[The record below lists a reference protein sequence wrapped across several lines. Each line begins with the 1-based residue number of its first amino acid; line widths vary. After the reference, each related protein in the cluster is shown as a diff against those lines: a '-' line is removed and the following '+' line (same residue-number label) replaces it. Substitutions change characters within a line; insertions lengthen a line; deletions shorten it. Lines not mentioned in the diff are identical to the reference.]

1 MTIKSSIE
9 TLLRPYPPLFRLAST
24 AYHRLRG
31 GMRSLNPDTVDAL
44 ARAFELAQG
53 EDAAAGTG
61 EPFGDY
67 YEFGLFRG
75 YTLFKA
81 YEIAARRG
89 LDATRFYG
97 FDSFEGLPAATGPD
111 AVDGRFF
118 EGQFACSRAEV
129 EQHLASAGMPM
140 ARTRLVEG
148 FFEASLT
155 AELKASLPRR
165 KARIVLVDCDYYTST
180 RTVLHWLGDLVG
192 FGTVL
197 LFDDWDS
204 YDLEPGRGQPRAFEE
219 FLEAHPSLRAEALGP
234 YPRHGASFVLRGRA

>member
-1 MTIKSSIE
+1 MTIKSTIE
-9 TLLRPYPPLFRLAST
+9 TMLRPYPPLFRLAST

-44 ARAFELAQG
+44 ARAFELAQR
-53 EDAAAGTG
+53 EDAVASSA

-81 YEIAARRG
+81 YEIAARLG
-89 LDATRFYG
+89 LEEARFYG
-97 FDSFEGLPAATGPD
+97 FDSFQGLPAATGPD
-111 AVDGRFF
+111 AGDARFF
-118 EGQFACSRAEV
+118 EGQFACSRGEV
-129 EQHLASAGMPM
+129 ERHLASAGMSM

-155 AELKASLPRR
+155 ADLKASLPRR

-180 RTVLHWLGDLVG
+180 RTVLHWLGNLVG
-192 FGTVL
+192 PGTVL

-204 YDLEPGRGQPRAFEE
+204 YDLEPGLGQPKAFEE
-219 FLEAHPSLRAEALGP
+219 FLEAQPTLRAEALGP
-234 YPRHGASFVLRGRA
+234 YPRHGASFVLREGA